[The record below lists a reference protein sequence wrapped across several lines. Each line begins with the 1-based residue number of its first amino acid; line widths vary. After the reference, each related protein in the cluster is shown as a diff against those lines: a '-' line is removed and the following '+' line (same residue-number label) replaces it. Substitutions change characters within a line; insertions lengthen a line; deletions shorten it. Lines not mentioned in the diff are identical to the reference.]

1 MRVRGV
7 MVAVLAVVPLVGL
20 GGIPGAA
27 SAANQQVSI
36 NCAVTGSSM
45 FGPNVTLNTTVGA
58 VVTVTNTASNGQCY
72 FQGLGSVATSDL
84 PQVPFGMSP
93 TPSYFLG
100 PNATGT
106 FTITGTTGPANGGS
120 QQGLTMFYVN
130 PSTSFQQF
138 GGLFVLTPWVAPTLT
153 GPTEPVAAG
162 DEVSMNVANIQQ
174 PGTLKLTNAGTG
186 AVLASTTITMP
197 MEPTATLSFTMPS
210 ASVAVEATLVSS
222 QTGTTVGTSSSV
234 AVTLEGAPATTVTVT
249 DYGRG
254 TGTNS
259 SQMRAH
265 AARASLN
272 PAVVYANVTISN
284 APAGSDVRTW
294 IKIHRNSK
302 KTTWSVVDDFL
313 MGSWKCRVDTGD
325 DDMLCRWTRISKRA
339 LDVRFEVN
347 GVFSEAISIPAMG
360 AKA

>member
-1 MRVRGV
+1 MRARSM
-7 MVAVLAVVPLVGL
+7 MVAVLTVVPLVGL
-20 GGIPGAA
+20 AGVPGMALAA
-27 SAANQQVSI
+27 DQQLSI
-36 NCAVTGSSM
+36 NCAGKGSSM
-45 FGPNVTLNTTVGA
+45 FGPNVTVNTTVGA

-84 PQVPFGMSP
+84 PLVPYGGSP
-93 TPSYFLG
+93 TPSYLLG

-120 QQGLTMFYVN
+120 QQGLTFFYSN
-130 PSTSFQQF
+130 TSTSFQQF
-138 GGLFVLTPWVAPTLT
+138 GGLFVLTPWVAPTIT
-153 GPTEPVAAG
+153 GPSSPVAAG
-162 DEVSMNVANIQQ
+162 SQVTVDVTNIQQ
-174 PGTLKLTNAGTG
+174 PGTLTLTNAGTG

-259 SQMRAH
+259 SQMDAR

-294 IKIHRNSK
+294 IKIHRNFK

-313 MGSWKCRVDTGD
+313 MGSWKCRVDTAD
-325 DDMLCRWTRISKRA
+325 DDTLCRWTRISKRA

-347 GVFSEAISIPAMG
+347 GVFSEVIYIPAMG